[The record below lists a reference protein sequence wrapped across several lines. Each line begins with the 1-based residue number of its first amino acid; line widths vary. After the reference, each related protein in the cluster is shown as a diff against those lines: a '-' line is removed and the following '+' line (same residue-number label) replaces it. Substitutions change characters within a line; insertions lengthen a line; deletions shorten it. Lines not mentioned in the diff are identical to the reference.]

1 MPKHHTEDYKI
12 TAVKY
17 FLENDIT
24 YKNVCDIFKCNE
36 RSLKRWIERY
46 KKEKSIKRHNR
57 KSISYKIE
65 SLITIVKNKYNS
77 FFTIIIMNYN
87 NSLCVKNTY
96 NCETMENIL
105 LYTILIDYDK
115 TDNLSLTKNI
125 NNFHENINIF
135 NK

>member
-1 MPKHHTEDYKI
+1 
-12 TAVKY
+12 
-17 FLENDIT
+17 
-24 YKNVCDIFKCNE
+24 
-36 RSLKRWIERY
+36 
-46 KKEKSIKRHNR
+46 
-57 KSISYKIE
+57 
-65 SLITIVKNKYNS
+65 
-77 FFTIIIMNYN
+77 MNYN

-105 LYTILIDYDK
+105 LYTILINYDK